1 MAATALTKPEASDEM
16 VAAIRD
22 FNRFYTKV
30 AGVLPEE
37 HLGSGHSLAEARVV
51 YELGMREETETAQLR
66 QALDLDRGYVSR
78 LLSRLESEG
87 LVRRSTSAAD
97 ARRQT
102 IALTAAGKRLLA
114 TLQQRS
120 SERVEA
126 LIADL
131 PESDRNRLLAAMT
144 EIRALLEPR
153 EQPRR
158 VILREPRTGDIGWVV
173 ERNGV
178 FYSRQWGWDLS
189 FETLVAKI
197 VGELLDDAD
206 PRRER
211 GWIAEVDGGRAGSV
225 FCGADDAETARLR
238 MLFVEPWARGAGVG
252 ALLVEECVSFAR
264 AAGYARLV
272 LWTTDRQRAAR
283 RIYEAAGFRLV
294 ASTPAREFGHDLSHE
309 DWELALRP

>member
-1 MAATALTKPEASDEM
+1 MAIADREKRVGSDET

-78 LLSRLESEG
+78 LLSRLEDEG
-87 LVRRSTSAAD
+87 VVRRSTSAAD

-102 IALTAAGKRLLA
+102 IALTAAGRRLLA
-114 TLQQRS
+114 TLQRRS

-131 PESDRNRLLAAMT
+131 HESDRQRLLAAMA

-153 EQPRR
+153 ERPRR
-158 VILREPRTGDIGWVV
+158 VVLREPRIGDVGWTV

-178 FYSRQWGWDLS
+178 HYSREWDWDLS
-189 FETLVAKI
+189 FEALVAKI
-197 VGELLDDAD
+197 VGELLEDAD

-211 GWIAEVDGGRAGSV
+211 GWIAEVDGSRAGSV
-225 FCGADDAETARLR
+225 FCGADDGETARLR
-238 MLFVEPWARGAGVG
+238 MLFVEPWARGGGVG
-252 ALLVEECVSFAR
+252 TLLVDECVSFAR
-264 AAGYARLV
+264 AAGYRKLV

-283 RIYEAAGFRLV
+283 RLYEATGFRLV
-294 ASTPAREFGHDLSHE
+294 ASTPAREFGQDLSNE
-309 DWELALRP
+309 DWELELRP